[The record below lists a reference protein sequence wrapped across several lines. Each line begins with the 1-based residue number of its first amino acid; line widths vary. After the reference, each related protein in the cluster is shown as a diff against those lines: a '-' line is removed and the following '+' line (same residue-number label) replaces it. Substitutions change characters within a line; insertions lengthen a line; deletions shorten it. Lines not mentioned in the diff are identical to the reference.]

1 MRTTRISSK
10 KKIAVGAA
18 LFSVGTV
25 GTAAAFWSA
34 TGSGDGQARS
44 ISAVVLTVTA
54 ATGAADLFPG
64 FTGGDVFFTVN
75 NANPYPVTF
84 TSYSGATIVSA
95 DPANCP
101 NANVS
106 VAASGTVTPSLVVGA
121 NASGVA
127 GSIPDIVSMATT
139 APDGCQGKNFTVTLT
154 LTGSQTP

>member
-34 TGSGDGQARS
+34 TGSGEGQARS
-44 ISAVVLTVTA
+44 ISAVQLTITA

-75 NANPYPVTF
+75 NSNPYPVTF
-84 TSYSGATIVSA
+84 TAYSGATIVSS
-95 DPANCP
+95 DPTNCP

-106 VAASGTVTPSLVVGA
+106 VAASGTVAPSLVVGA

-139 APDGCQGKNFTVTLT
+139 APDGCQNKTFTVTLT
-154 LTGSQTP
+154 LTGSQT

>member
-1 MRTTRISSK
+1 MRTARISST

-34 TGSGDGQARS
+34 TGNGQGQARS
-44 ISAVVLTVTA
+44 ISAVQLTITA
-54 ATGAADLFPG
+54 AIGAADLFPG

-75 NANPYPVTF
+75 NTNPYPVTF
-84 TSYSGATIVSA
+84 TAFSGATIASA
-95 DPANCP
+95 DTTNCP
-101 NANVS
+101 SANVS
-106 VAASGTVTPSLVVGA
+106 VAASGAVTPSLVIGA

-139 APDGCQGKNFTVTLT
+139 APDGCQGKTFTVTLT
-154 LTGSQTP
+154 LTGSQT

>member
-10 KKIAVGAA
+10 KKIVVGAA
-18 LFSVGTV
+18 LFSLGTV

-34 TGSGDGQARS
+34 TGSGQGQARS
-44 ISAVVLTVTA
+44 ISAVALTVTA

-75 NANPYPVTF
+75 NSNPYPVTF
-84 TSYSGATIVSA
+84 TSYSGATIVSS

-101 NANVS
+101 NTNVS
-106 VAASGTVTPSLVVGA
+106 VAGSGSVTPSLVVGA

-127 GSIPDIVSMATT
+127 GSIPDIVSMAAS
-139 APDGCQGKNFTVTLT
+139 APDGCQGKSFTVTLT
-154 LTGSQTP
+154 LSGSQT

>member
-1 MRTTRISSK
+1 MRTTRISST
-10 KKIAVGAA
+10 KKIAVGVA

-34 TGSGDGQARS
+34 AGNGQGQARS
-44 ISAVVLTVTA
+44 LSAVQLTITA

-64 FTGGDVFFTVN
+64 FTAGDVSFTVSN
-75 NANPYPVTF
+75 PNPYPVTF
-84 TSYSGATIVSA
+84 TAYSGATIVSA
-95 DPANCP
+95 DPTNCP

-106 VAASGTVTPSLVVGA
+106 VAASGSVTPGLVVGA

-139 APDGCQGKNFTVTLT
+139 APDGCQGKTFTVTLT
-154 LTGSQTP
+154 LTGTQT